1 VLQSGDDMSLRTLEE
16 LERDVIGLYG
26 GVAAEELFYGARGIS
41 VGSQNDIEKITKML
55 NLMVG
60 RLSMY
65 SRAKI
70 DYSQLQND
78 ASGEHTLR
86 QVEEKS
92 DELYNYTLNSI
103 RDYKDVIVSIK
114 DTLLDQYVLS
124 KDAVFDLLEQHKDD
138 LMAGLNAPR
147 HASLKLCAEEAAVA

>member
-1 VLQSGDDMSLRTLEE
+1 
-16 LERDVIGLYG
+16 
-26 GVAAEELFYGARGIS
+26 
-41 VGSQNDIEKITKML
+41 
-55 NLMVG
+55 MVG

-92 DELYNYTLNSI
+92 DELYNYTLNAI
-103 RDYKDVIVSIK
+103 RDYKDVIVAIK
-114 DTLLDQYVLS
+114 DTLLEQYVLS
-124 KDAVFDLLEQHKDD
+124 KDAVFALLEEHCDT
-138 LMAGLNAPR
+138 LFAALSAPR
-147 HASLKLCAEEAAVA
+147 HASLKLCAEEAVA

>member
-1 VLQSGDDMSLRTLEE
+1 MSLRTLEE

-92 DELYNYTLNSI
+92 DELYTYTLNSI
-103 RDYKDVIVSIK
+103 RDYEDVIVSIK

-124 KDAVFDLLEQHKDD
+124 KDAVFDLLEQHKDA
-138 LMAGLNAPR
+138 LMAGLNTPR
-147 HASLKLCAEEAAVA
+147 HASLKLCAEEVAVA